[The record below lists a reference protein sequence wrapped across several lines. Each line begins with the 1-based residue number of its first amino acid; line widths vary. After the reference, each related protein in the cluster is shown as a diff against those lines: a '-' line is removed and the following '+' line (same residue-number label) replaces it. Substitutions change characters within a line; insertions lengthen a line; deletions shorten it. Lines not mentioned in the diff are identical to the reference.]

1 MDSYEHC
8 KNCGIK
14 LKEVRLVR
22 VRPTKCNECRHH
34 SRNYEFKKLMEE
46 CAKNSIPEE
55 GFFEDIKFDPDES
68 IMHRSKPS
76 TQIGVK
82 SSLGSL

>member
-1 MDSYEHC
+1 MKRNKHYTNS
-8 KNCGIK
+8 KN
-14 LKEVRLVR
+14 V
-22 VRPTKCNECRHH
+22 
-34 SRNYEFKKLMEE
+34 EFKKLMEE

-55 GFFEDIKFDPDES
+55 GVFEDIAFDPDES

-76 TQIGVK
+76 SEIGVK